1 MKPSYIY
8 NLDDRLPL
16 RHALLYGL
24 QWAFIMFPAL
34 IIAATLVADSF
45 PQEQIDKIRFLQFTL
60 LTSGAFTALQTLQGH
75 RFPLLE
81 GPATALMLAFVLLAP
96 LGLEAIQGGMIIGG
110 GLLILTVLSRQLD
123 RVSRLFTPNVIGV
136 ILMLIALGLL
146 RPLLGFM
153 TGAGPGHP
161 QGEGWI
167 LLISITLVL
176 FMATL
181 SHRLEGFWKTIS
193 LLIGMG
199 VGSLLF
205 FFLGLLEWQKVA
217 AAPWLSL
224 SARWVPSVPEIQWT
238 AAVAFACAYLAVMVN
253 TLGSLQGIA
262 VITDRERLARAVP
275 RGMLVTGAA
284 GMVCGLLGVVGTV
297 SYSMSPGVIL
307 ANRMAS
313 RYAVTCCGM
322 ILALAAFL
330 PKLAAFISLVPG
342 PVVGAALCVGLGG
355 QVGVGLSAVAT
366 QPITSR
372 DYFVVGLP
380 VIIGTMAGFLPQ
392 SLFDALPGPVQ
403 IFVANSLI
411 TGIVLVLVLEHLLL
425 RKKSTS
431 P

>member
-1 MKPSYIY
+1 MKPNYIY

-45 PQEQIDKIRFLQFTL
+45 PQEPIDKIRFLQFTL
-60 LTSGAFTALQTLQGH
+60 LTSGVFTALQTLRGH

-96 LGLEAIQGGMIIGG
+96 LGLKAVQGGMIIGG

-153 TGAGPGHP
+153 TGAGPGNP
-161 QGEGWI
+161 RGEGWI

-176 FMATL
+176 LMATL

-205 FFLGLLEWQKVA
+205 LFFGLLEWQKVA
-217 AAPWLSL
+217 AASWLSL
-224 SARWVPSVPEIQWT
+224 PARWVPSVPEFQWT

-262 VITDRERLARAVP
+262 AITDGERLAKALP

-313 RYAVTCCGM
+313 RYAVTCCGI

-366 QPITSR
+366 QTITFR

-392 SLFDALPGPVQ
+392 SLFDALPGSVQ

-425 RKKSTS
+425 RKK
-431 P
+431 